1 MFFARGHIGFSSWN
15 ISSEEYSIGMI
26 NKGNNP
32 LTKIEVASM
41 LNIAN
46 QTAEML
52 FYNQENCP
60 EKYAP
65 KVYFSTLQTIATN
78 WIYNDEDSWK
88 NTQKMD
94 WPQAFQG
101 GQKGEANILLSIIT
115 INIEACNFRI

>member
-1 MFFARGHIGFSSWN
+1 
-15 ISSEEYSIGMI
+15 MI

-65 KVYFSTLQTIATN
+65 KMYFSTLQSIAYCWNRDYQNGTETTLPN
-78 WIYNDEDSWK
+78 
-88 NTQKMD
+88 
-94 WPQAFQG
+94 WPQSYQSNT
-101 GQKGEANILLSIIT
+101 QKGEANTLI
-115 INIEACNFRI
+115 FDFV

>member
-52 FYNQENCP
+52 FYNQQNCP

-78 WIYNDEDSWK
+78 WIFDL
-88 NTQKMD
+88 QKGITLPEI
-94 WPQAFQG
+94 WPLNAA
-101 GQKGEANILLSIIT
+101 QKGEANK
-115 INIEACNFRI
+115 